1 MAPIIDPD
9 INLVKKIQESGDK
22 DAFNT
27 LYDRYINKVYNFCL
41 AFTGDDDDA
50 KDCTQEVF
58 IRVYRSIG
66 KFRSDAKFNTW
77 LYRIINNTCK
87 DMVKKVSYRKRMVST
102 DSEGWDTQGESL
114 DDPVSNYPDPYVEL
128 TRKEMR
134 EQFLSALKKLKPA
147 FRRILI
153 LRDIEGRSYEE
164 ISEITGR
171 NPGTVRSSLARGRHR
186 IATYLKA
193 YRNEL

>member
-9 INLVKKIQESGDK
+9 INLVKRIQESGDK

-87 DMVKKVSYRKRMVST
+87 DMVKKVSYRKRMVSS
-102 DSEGWDTQGESL
+102 DSEGWDTQGGSL

-193 YRNEL
+193 YRNEM

>member
-9 INLVKKIQESGDK
+9 INLVKRIQESGDK

-87 DMVKKVSYRKRMVST
+87 DMVKKVSYRKRMVSS
-102 DSEGWDTQGESL
+102 DSEGWDTQGGSL

>member
-9 INLVKKIQESGDK
+9 INLVKRIQESGDK

-87 DMVKKVSYRKRMVST
+87 DMVKKVSYRKRMVSS
-102 DSEGWDTQGESL
+102 DSEGWDTQGGSL

-193 YRNEL
+193 YRNVL

>member
-9 INLVKKIQESGDK
+9 INLVKRIQESGDK

-87 DMVKKVSYRKRMVST
+87 DMVKKVSYRKRMVSS
-102 DSEGWDTQGESL
+102 DSEGWDTQGGSL

-147 FRRILI
+147 FRRIMI

-193 YRNEL
+193 YRNEM

>member
-9 INLVKKIQESGDK
+9 INLVKRIQESGDK

-66 KFRSDAKFNTW
+66 SFRSDAKFNTW

-87 DMVKKVSYRKRMVST
+87 DMVKKVSYRKRMVSS
-102 DSEGWDTQGESL
+102 DSEGWDTQGGSL

-193 YRNEL
+193 YRNEM

>member
-9 INLVKKIQESGDK
+9 INLVKRIQESGDK
-22 DAFNT
+22 DAFKT

-87 DMVKKVSYRKRMVST
+87 DMVKKVSYRKRMVSS
-102 DSEGWDTQGESL
+102 DSEGWDTQGGSL

>member
-9 INLVKKIQESGDK
+9 INLVKRIQESGDK

-66 KFRSDAKFNTW
+66 KFRSDAQFNTW

-87 DMVKKVSYRKRMVST
+87 DMVKKVSYRKRMVSS
-102 DSEGWDTQGESL
+102 DSEGWDTQGGSL

>member
-9 INLVKKIQESGDK
+9 INLVKRIQESGDK

-87 DMVKKVSYRKRMVST
+87 DMVKKVSYRKRMVSS
-102 DSEGWDTQGESL
+102 DSEGWDTQGGSL
-114 DDPVSNYPDPYVEL
+114 DDPASNYPDPYVEL